1 MNGKRLRKLRESR
14 NLSQIDF
21 AKTMSISNVTVS
33 QYENEIRNPDEETL
47 IRIAHFFDVSTD
59 YLLGNSDIPDRRH
72 EIRRSDDAIRIPVLG
87 SVAAGIP
94 LEAIEDTSDWEEIPA
109 SMAAGGETFIALT
122 IHGTSMEPRMREGDV
137 VIVRLQD
144 DVDSGDIALVYVN
157 GDDATCKMV
166 NKTEKGIWLKGLN
179 DSFYPMFYSWDEV
192 NDVPVRIAGKVV
204 ELRAKF

>member
-1 MNGKRLRKLRESR
+1 MFSNRLQEARKAK
-14 NLSQIDF
+14 NLTQQEMANRLGVTKSAYGFYEQGRSTPDVITAKQI
-21 AKTMSISNVTVS
+21 ASI
-33 QYENEIRNPDEETL
+33 L
-47 IRIAHFFDVSTD
+47 DVSVD
-59 YLLGNSDIPDRRH
+59 YLLGNSEELNRRH
-72 EIRRSDDAIRIPVLG
+72 EIRRSNDAIRIPVLG

-137 VIVRLQD
+137 VIIRLQD